1 LYEGSAYDDLTMKYG
16 QYPVVTS
23 LEVVEHVFFPRQYA
37 LTLYSLLEFGGVT
50 IISTPYHS
58 YLKNLAISIT
68 GKMDK
73 HFTALWDYGHI
84 KFWSMKTLSKLLREV
99 GFVDIRFVRVGRIPV
114 LAKSMIAIAR
124 KPANLSTSY

>member
-1 LYEGSAYDDLTMKYG
+1 MKYG